1 MDIPSLFMIPSAVSS
16 GKVHSVFPNS
26 TDADF
31 DFNRD
36 SDATRV
42 NSEGLIER
50 VGYYGSELASQPI
63 NLTNDFIANSGG
75 VIVDADTFTTSGSS
89 LDGIKSNT
97 SVFSLTVGKTYKID
111 IQGNTTSSGFTLG
124 NISAS
129 GNEYGSGFG
138 VHTFVSQNTQLWIRQ
153 NTEGTTNIT
162 SLSVVEVTGDRAR
175 LNYEIE
181 GGLVN
186 TKPSLLLEPQST
198 NLITYSEDF
207 TNAYFNKFNSN
218 ITSNFDIA
226 PNGTK
231 TANKFFSDTNNSA
244 HTFYVFQTVSA
255 NAFTFSLFV
264 KKLENKYIQIQLGSN
279 FTDTHSN
286 INLETGVVEVQS
298 GHTTKVEEYNNGWY
312 KISATATSSGTSGYF
327 GLALIKTAN
336 ASRGASF
343 QGDNKSGVLIWGG
356 QFEQQSYA
364 TSYITTNG
372 STQTRAAET
381 CNGAGTSSI
390 LPSEEG
396 ILYAEIARPV
406 NDSVIRSIALSD
418 GSASDFVLIQYYN
431 NNIGV
436 VVKVGSATHMH
447 HLQFLIHYVK
457 FNKIGVAWKL
467 NKFQGVC

>member
-198 NLITYSEDF
+198 NLVTYSEDF
-207 TNAYFNKFNSN
+207 SQSYWTKSNTTINVNQSTSPDGTLNADS
-218 ITSNFDIA
+218 IVSS
-226 PNGTK
+226 
-231 TANKFFSDTNNSA
+231 TANSA
-244 HTFYVFQTVSA
+244 HYLRHTFVAVSA
-255 NAFTFSLFV
+255 NTPHTYSFFIKANGYTKFGVRDNAQTGAYLTYDLETESIINSASMTVVVNKLKDDWFKCSFTST
-264 KKLENKYIQIQLGSN
+264 IGSN
-279 FTDTHSN
+279 GVAGYAFYLLDDSYT
-286 INLETGVVEVQS
+286 TGYLNTYSYTGDGVS
-298 GHTTKVEEYNNGWY
+298 GFYIYG
-312 KISATATSSGTSGYF
+312 
-327 GLALIKTAN
+327 
-336 ASRGASF
+336 F
-343 QGDNKSGVLIWGG
+343 QL
-356 QFEQQSYA
+356 EQQSYA
-364 TSYITTNG
+364 TSYIPTNG

-390 LPSEEG
+390 FESSEG
-396 ILYAEIARPV
+396 ILYAEI
-406 NDSVIRSIALSD
+406 SSL
-418 GSASDFVLIQYYN
+418 
-431 NNIGV
+431 
-436 VVKVGSATHMH
+436 VGAD
-447 HLQFLIHYVK
+447 K
-457 FNKIGVAWKL
+457 FTDKL
-467 NKFQGVC
+467 H